1 VAYIRLTCIHASS
14 SPSTASV
21 IKARSARSPG
31 DPSLSGRSQGS
42 CGEGKLQLPTLN
54 PLLSLAPRFGKCGL
68 VSGSS
73 RRPRS
78 LALQPHSH
86 LVMARAAASPLL
98 RRLHPPLNRACPH
111 RRCKK
116 MQEIF
121 FHTRENANL
130 KLPPSGLCSIQFAS
144 IYHCN
149 LQKPKGKILV
159 CLSLMLPAASQGMLA
174 RLGRETAKCSLKWG
188 LPPAFQARRM
198 AQPTPRAAA
207 AGATMRSPEAVMTES
222 AHAMLDKV
230 RRK

>member
-1 VAYIRLTCIHASS
+1 MRLTCICIHASS

-54 PLLSLAPRFGKCGL
+54 PLLSLAHRFGKCGL

-98 RRLHPPLNRACPH
+98 RRLHPPPNRASN
-111 RRCKK
+111 KK
-116 MQEIF
+116 MQA
-121 FHTRENANL
+121 TRSTHACFCSNL
-130 KLPPSGLCSIQFAS
+130 LRCRRLVSGFYSHYSFGKSPRSWFVSI
-144 IYHCN
+144 
-149 LQKPKGKILV
+149 
-159 CLSLMLPAASQGMLA
+159 MLPAASKGMLA

-188 LPPAFQARRM
+188 TPPAFQARRM

-207 AGATMRSPEAVMTES
+207 AGVTMRSPEAVMTES

>member
-1 VAYIRLTCIHASS
+1 MATLAVIPSDPSGRRFARRAGHDLDCVAYIRLTCIHASS

-86 LVMARAAASPLL
+86 LVMARAAASPLMG
-98 RRLHPPLNRACPH
+98 RLHPPLKRAPT
-111 RRCKK
+111 RCKPQDCK
-116 MQEIF
+116 
-121 FHTRENANL
+121 
-130 KLPPSGLCSIQFAS
+130 
-144 IYHCN
+144 
-149 LQKPKGKILV
+149 QK
-159 CLSLMLPAASQGMLA
+159 
-174 RLGRETAKCSLKWG
+174 
-188 LPPAFQARRM
+188 
-198 AQPTPRAAA
+198 
-207 AGATMRSPEAVMTES
+207 
-222 AHAMLDKV
+222 HACEF
-230 RRK
+230 